1 MDRETITAAY
11 SAAKARLIAENRYDP
26 DVFQD
31 TWLECL
37 TQEGTDFPGRY
48 RRLLADS
55 YFTTAVFVHPD
66 ETIFLLLESPTED
79 DETSGYPENM
89 TEILKL
95 ARKILNRRQYGIFV
109 LKYKKGM
116 KHSDIGDY
124 YGMSENAVTQSVG
137 KAIRNIQKYY
147 NPKKSRI

>member
-11 SAAKARLIAENRYDP
+11 SAAKAKLIAENRYDP

-55 YFTTAVFVHPD
+55 YYTAAVFVHPD
-66 ETIFLLLESPTED
+66 ETFFLLLGNPEPED
-79 DETSGYPENM
+79 EAPGYPVSVAEVRRIAQSVL
-89 TEILKL
+89 TD
-95 ARKILNRRQYGIFV
+95 RQYGIFI
-109 LKYKKGM
+109 LKYSKGM
-116 KHSDIGDY
+116 LNTHIKDY
-124 YGMSENAVTQSVG
+124 LGVHESCVREALRTAT
-137 KAIRNIQKYY
+137 KKIRNHFTKTGI
-147 NPKKSRI
+147 I